1 MTKKRIK
8 SQDENITTE
17 DLGNGYTRI
26 RVEGPNSVQR
36 ARDFIDTN
44 FDNPAYYQGD
54 LKDLEVEAYTP
65 NSPAALFYDQ
75 LSRQARM
82 PTASDLQISYKVP
95 HYSPDKV
102 NDTVSDVERERYL
115 HNLEKSGFDF
125 DYANKV
131 LKADRHAQQYNPV
144 NFLYGTGI
152 NVLDP
157 SQWVG
162 ATSDLITDKTDT
174 NGNRIGFWTS
184 LGQGNSGF
192 VTDKFMK
199 EHPILGPITNMVG
212 GSATIG
218 LGNKVLNLTKPLV
231 QQGYGIFQNGVNS
244 IQGRFSPGGWFTL
257 GNKQYKPSMSTLS
270 SVSPVIES
278 KPAWSLQKLP
288 GYHIKSTLTGSPLEK
303 QLSKNGTLSLKQLQ
317 AYVNR
322 NDVSTIDKELLGKV
336 LQNHAND
343 RVIDYNTLRQE
354 VQGMIPQYTQHPESK
369 YATYGMDGLGFQ
381 INKVSDGAGGLVET
395 YSGFKPKTFTF
406 ESPGI
411 KGNAKHYNR
420 NTLGHSRTYTTT
432 DEPDVLYVM
441 ESQSDWA
448 QNRGIVN
455 IDAAKDPWI
464 HQYNKYKQML
474 DNQDFS
480 RFSRE
485 QLENKVKFFK
495 RMGITSPEEQ
505 FQIQLEN
512 YMTKSYLNRQLQEN
526 LRYAAQNGQTKMRYP
541 TPETAAKIEGYTKS
555 EITPEYREALDKLNS
570 LTREDREL
578 TKFPDEIDLNSNT
591 SIYYTPQQKEQ
602 LIRDTENRIESLKIS
617 QKDRTYPSQH
627 LTILKKYADFP
638 KQFQKLFGKQTP
650 VRTVTDTKGNTWY
663 EVDVPQNYL
672 NGTAEMLFK
681 KGGKLNPVERF
692 KKYRR

>member
-44 FDNPAYYQGD
+44 FDNPAYYQGN
-54 LKDLEVEAYTP
+54 LKDLEVVAYDPKSLASKEADR
-65 NSPAALFYDQ
+65 F
-75 LSRQARM
+75 SRM
-82 PTASDLQISYKVP
+82 VGIPTASEMGTTYKYREP
-95 HYSPDKV
+95 SKPKV
-102 NDTVSDVERERYL
+102 DDGFTDTERERYL
-115 HNLEKSGFDF
+115 HNLEKSGFNF
-125 DYANKV
+125 DYADRV
-131 LKADRHAQQYNPV
+131 LKADRYASQYNPE
-144 NFLYGTGI
+144 NFLKATGI
-152 NVLDP
+152 NALDP
-157 SQWVG
+157 TQWVG
-162 ATSDLITDKTDT
+162 ALSDKLTGKVDE
-174 NGNRIGFWTS
+174 NGNPIGFWQS
-184 LGQGNSGF
+184 LGYGNSGL
-192 VTDKFMK
+192 VTDNFMR
-199 EHPILGPITNMVG
+199 EHPILGTTVNMIG
-212 GSATIG
+212 GGATIG
-218 LGNKVLNLTKPLV
+218 LGNKVFNLTRPLV

-257 GNKQYKPSMSTLS
+257 GNKQYRPSMSTLS
-270 SVSPVIES
+270 SGFPVIES

-354 VQGMIPQYTQHPESK
+354 VQGMIPQYTQHPESR
-369 YATYGMDGLGFQ
+369 YVTYGMGGLGFQ

-526 LRYAAQNGQTKMRYP
+526 LRYAAQRGQTKMRYP
-541 TPETAAKIEGYTKS
+541 TPETAAKIEGYQPFS
-555 EITPEYREALDKLNS
+555 QAQEIQGRMEGLAEAFQQGRVTQDQYQ
-570 LTREDREL
+570 REL
-578 TKFPDEIDLNSNT
+578 TLLQDALNNAST
-591 SIYYTPQQKEQ
+591 E
-602 LIRDTENRIESLKIS
+602 LI
-617 QKDRTYPSQH
+617 YPSDQQ
-627 LTILKKYADFP
+627 TILKKYANFP

-650 VRTVTDTKGNTWY
+650 VRTVTDAKGNTWY

-692 KKYRR
+692 KKQKRR